1 MPRMHK
7 LDSLVEF
14 QVKDEGLAEG
24 LHQEAALGQMD
35 GLGRREEKRQLPFMN
50 LC

>member
-1 MPRMHK
+1 MPRMCK

-24 LHQEAALGQMD
+24 IHQEAALGQMD
-35 GLGRREEKRQLPFMN
+35 GLGRGEDKTPLPRMN
-50 LC
+50 LS